1 MPNTMKTRVLIA
13 LFSVL
18 ALVVSVGAAAPAA
31 ENPADTAVKKTLQKG
46 MTADAVIELVGK
58 PLQVKPMNSPEG
70 KAEIWVYRRL
80 ADKWTTQTAATT
92 ETVMVYAGLGLD
104 NDGIRP
110 LTVPSQ
116 RTERVRV
123 YQVTSLLMFNGTLI
137 EARQRYE
144 KERVID

>member
-1 MPNTMKTRVLIA
+1 MPDTMKTRGLIA
-13 LFSVL
+13 ILSVL
-18 ALVVSVGAAAPAA
+18 ALVGSVSAAAPAA
-31 ENPADTAVKKTLQKG
+31 EKPADTAVKKTLQKG
-46 MTADAVIELVGK
+46 MTAEAVIELLGK

-80 ADKWTTQTAATT
+80 ANKWTTQTAATT
-92 ETVMVYAGLGLD
+92 DTVMLYSGLGLD
-104 NDGIRP
+104 HDGIRP
-110 LTVPSQ
+110 VTVPSL

-144 KERVID
+144 KEREID

>member
-1 MPNTMKTRVLIA
+1 MKTRALIA
-13 LFSVL
+13 LFSML
-18 ALVVSVGAAAPAA
+18 ALAVSVGAAEKPA
-31 ENPADTAVKKTLQKG
+31 ETATAKRTIKKG
-46 MTADAVIELVGK
+46 MSAEMVLQIVGK
-58 PLQVKPMNSPEG
+58 PAEVKPMASPEG
-70 KAEIWVYRRL
+70 KAEVWVYRRL
-80 ADKWTTQTAATT
+80 ADAWTTQTAATT

-144 KERVID
+144 KERLLD